1 MRFVFKTRYEQDLRL
16 WRHNGDLIGY
26 GIFLAALLALPM
38 FAGVYYVGEANLW
51 LIYAIAAM
59 GLMIAVGF
67 TGMVSLGHSA
77 FLGIGAYTHAYL
89 LQNGVPFV
97 FSLPLG
103 GLLAGAIGVAVGLPT
118 LRMHGIYLAIAT
130 LAVALITQEIMSKW
144 SSVTGG
150 FDGLPVAAPDFLSIQ
165 TEAMYQGEWFS
176 VGGLHVG
183 WVELWS
189 PVSLYYICIVVLI
202 LAALIARN
210 LLRSPTG
217 RAFVAIRD
225 SEISAQSMGVHLAH
239 YKTTAFGI
247 SAFVTGLAGGLFAHQ
262 ISHLAPDAF
271 NIFISIEL
279 LLICVVG
286 GIGTIQGAVLG
297 AAFLI
302 LLRSFIPIVRDEVT
316 AGAGGVEFLAGLVRF
331 VNSPGLEAAIFG
343 ALLVLFIVFEPMG
356 LYGRWLKTK
365 TYFDLFPLYKKS
377 TFARQKSY
385 VKTERLR

>member
-26 GIFLAALLALPM
+26 GIFLAALLALPI

-51 LIYAIAAM
+51 LIYSIAAM

-67 TGMVSLGHSA
+67 TGMASLGHSA

-89 LQNGVPFV
+89 LQNGVPFLV
-97 FSLPLG
+97 SLPLG

-130 LAVALITQEIMSKW
+130 LAVALITQEVMSKW

-165 TEAMYQGEWFS
+165 SEAMYQGEWFS

-189 PVSLYYICIVVLI
+189 PVSLYYICIAVLV

-225 SEISAQSMGVHLAH
+225 SEISAQSMGIHLAY

-302 LLRSFIPIVRDEVT
+302 MLRSFIPIMRDEVT

-343 ALLVLFIVFEPMG
+343 ALLVLFIIFEPMG
-356 LYGRWLKTK
+356 LYGRWLKVK

>member
-1 MRFVFKTRYEQDLRL
+1 MRFVFKTRYEQDLRV
-16 WRHNGDLIGY
+16 WRHKGDLIAY
-26 GIFLAALLALPM
+26 GLLALALVCFPM
-38 FAGVYYVGEANLW
+38 FANPFYVGEANLW
-51 LIYAIAAM
+51 LIYSIAAL
-59 GLMIAVGF
+59 GLMIAIGF

-77 FLGIGAYTHAYL
+77 FLGIGAYAHAYFLQAGIPFL
-89 LQNGVPFV
+89 L
-97 FSLPLG
+97 SLPLA
-103 GLLAGAIGVAVGLPT
+103 GLLTGIMGVAVGRPT
-118 LRMHGIYLAIAT
+118 LRMHGLYLAIAT
-130 LAVALITQEIMSKW
+130 LAFALITQEVMSKW

-150 FDGLPVAAPDFLSIQ
+150 FDGLPVAAPDFFSIQ
-165 TEAMYQGEWFS
+165 ADEIYQGGWFS

-189 PVSLYYICIVVLI
+189 PASLYYICLVVLALSAL
-202 LAALIARN
+202 LAKN
-210 LLRSPTG
+210 LMRSPTG

-225 SEISAQSMGVHLAH
+225 SEISAQSMGIHLAQ

-286 GIGTIQGAVLG
+286 GVGTIQGALLG
-297 AAFLI
+297 ALFLVAI
-302 LLRSFIPIVRDEVT
+302 RTLLPIGRDLIT
-316 AGAGGVEFLAGLVRF
+316 IGVGDTEFLSGIVRF
-331 VNSPGLEAAIFG
+331 VNAPGLEAGLFG
-343 ALLVLFIVFEPMG
+343 FLLVLFIIFEPFG
-356 LYGRWLKTK
+356 LYGRWLKIK
-365 TYFDLFPLYKKS
+365 TYFDLFPLYKKA

>member
-51 LIYAIAAM
+51 LIYSIAAM

-67 TGMVSLGHSA
+67 TGMASLGHSA

-165 TEAMYQGEWFS
+165 SEAMYQGEWFS

-210 LLRSPTG
+210 LMRSPTG

-225 SEISAQSMGVHLAH
+225 SEISAQSMGIHLAY

>member
-16 WRHNGDLIGY
+16 WRHFGDLKGY
-26 GIFLAALLALPM
+26 GLIILVLVLFPV
-38 FAGVYYVGEANLW
+38 FADPYYVGEANMW
-51 LIYAIAAM
+51 LIYSIAGL
-59 GLMIAVGF
+59 GLMIAIGF

-77 FLGIGAYTHAYL
+77 FLGIGAYAHAYFM
-89 LQNGVPFV
+89 QIGVPFLI
-97 FSLPLG
+97 SLPLG
-103 GLLAGAIGVAVGLPT
+103 AMLAGVMGVALGRPT

-130 LAVALITQEIMSKW
+130 LAFALITQEVMSKW

-150 FDGLPVAAPDFLSIQ
+150 FDGLPVAAPKFFSIQ
-165 TEAMYQGEWFS
+165 PNEIYGGEWFA

-183 WVELWS
+183 WSELWNPS
-189 PVSLYYICIVVLI
+189 SLYFICLVVL
-202 LAALIARN
+202 AFSALLARN

-225 SEISAQSMGVHLAH
+225 SEISAQSMGINLAQ

-247 SAFVTGLAGGLFAHQ
+247 SAFITGLAGGLFAHQ
-262 ISHLAPDAF
+262 ITHLAPDAF

-297 AAFLI
+297 AAFLVV
-302 LLRSFIPIVRDEVT
+302 LRSFIPIARDSVT
-316 AGAGGVEFLAGLVRF
+316 AGFGDIEMLSGLVRF
-331 VNSPGLEAAIFG
+331 VNAPGLEAGLFG
-343 ALLVLFIVFEPMG
+343 LLLVLFIIFEPFG
-356 LYGRWLKTK
+356 IYGRFLKIK

>member
-1 MRFVFKTRYEQDLRL
+1 MRFVFKTRYEQDLRI
-16 WRHNGDLIGY
+16 WRHRGDLIAY
-26 GIFLAALLALPM
+26 GIFFTFLMLLPV
-38 FAGVYYVGEANLW
+38 FAGVYYVGEANMW
-51 LIYAIAAM
+51 LIYSIAAL
-59 GLMIAVGF
+59 GLMIALGF

-77 FLGIGAYTHAYL
+77 FLGIGAYAHAYF
-89 LQNGVPFV
+89 LQQGVPFLI
-97 FSLPLG
+97 SLPMG
-103 GLLAGAIGVAVGLPT
+103 GLLAGAVGVAVGRPT

-130 LAVALITQEIMSKW
+130 LAVALITQEVMSKW

-165 TEAMYQGEWFS
+165 TQAIYQGELFA

-183 WVELWS
+183 WTELWS
-189 PVSLYYICIVVLI
+189 PVSLYYICVVVLM
-202 LAALIARN
+202 LAALLARN

-225 SEISAQSMGVHLAH
+225 SEISAQSMGINLAA

-247 SAFVTGLAGGLFAHQ
+247 SAFVTGIAGGLFAHQ
-262 ISHLAPDAF
+262 ITHLAPDAF

-297 AAFLI
+297 AAFLVV
-302 LLRSFIPIVRDEVT
+302 LRAFIPIVRDNVT
-316 AGAGGVEFLAGLVRF
+316 LSVEGIDALGWLVRF
-331 VNSPGLEAAIFG
+331 VNAPGLEAAIFG
-343 ALLVLFIVFEPMG
+343 ALLVTFIIFEPFG

-365 TYFDLFPLYKKS
+365 TYFDLFPLYKKA
-377 TFARQKSY
+377 TFKRQKSY
-385 VKTERLR
+385 LKTERLR

>member
-16 WRHNGDLIGY
+16 WRHKGDLIAY
-26 GIFLAALLALPM
+26 GLLAIFLVTFPM
-38 FAGVYYVGEANLW
+38 YADLYYVGEANMW
-51 LIYAIAAM
+51 LIYSIAAL
-59 GLMIAVGF
+59 GLMIAIGF

-77 FLGIGAYTHAYL
+77 FLGIGAYAHAYF
-89 LQNGVPFV
+89 LQLGIPFV
-97 FSLPLG
+97 FSLPLAAM
-103 GLLAGAIGVAVGLPT
+103 LSGVMGVCVGRPT
-118 LRMHGIYLAIAT
+118 LRMHGLYLAIAT
-130 LAVALITQEIMSKW
+130 LAFALITQEVMSKW

-165 TEAMYQGEWFS
+165 TEEIYQGGLFS

-183 WVELWS
+183 WTELWS
-189 PVSLYYICIVVLI
+189 PASLYYICLVVLAF
-202 LAALIARN
+202 AALLAKN

-225 SEISAQSMGVHLAH
+225 SEVSAQSMGIHLAQ

-262 ISHLAPDAF
+262 ITHLAPDAF

-286 GIGTIQGAVLG
+286 GIGTIQGALLG
-297 AAFLI
+297 AMFLVA
-302 LLRSFIPIVRDEVT
+302 LRSLIPIARDAVT
-316 AGAGGVEFLAGLVRF
+316 AGAAEADWLSGLVRF
-331 VNSPGLEAAIFG
+331 VNAPGLEAGLFG
-343 ALLVLFIVFEPMG
+343 LLLVIFIIFEPFG
-356 LYGRWLKTK
+356 LYGRWLKIK
-365 TYFDLFPLYKKS
+365 TYFDLFPLYKKA

>member
-1 MRFVFKTRYEQDLRL
+1 MRFVFKTRYEQDLKL
-16 WRHNGDLIGY
+16 WRHAGDLRGY
-26 GIFLAALLALPM
+26 GFFLALLVLFPAV
-38 FAGVYYVGEANLW
+38 ADVYFVGEANLL
-51 LIYAIAAM
+51 LIYAIAAL
-59 GLMIAVGF
+59 GLMLSLGF

-77 FLGIGAYTHAYL
+77 FLGIGAYAHAYF
-89 LQNGVPFV
+89 LQQGVPFV
-97 FSLPLG
+97 FSLPLAA
-103 GLLAGAIGVAVGLPT
+103 LLAGAVGVAVGLPT

-130 LAVALITQEIMSKW
+130 LAVALITQDIMSKW

-150 FDGLPVAAPDFLSIQ
+150 FDGLPVAGPDFLSIQ
-165 TEAMYQGEWFS
+165 AEEINRGGWFE
-176 VGGLHVG
+176 VAGLHVG
-183 WVELWS
+183 WVEMWS
-189 PVSLYYICIVVLI
+189 PTSLYYMCVFVLVFS
-202 LAALIARN
+202 AWMVRN
-210 LLRSPTG
+210 LMRSPTG

-225 SEISAQSMGVHLAH
+225 SEISAQSMGINLAR
-239 YKTTAFGI
+239 YKTTAFGV
-247 SAFVTGLAGGLFAHQ
+247 SAFITGMAGALFGHQ

-302 LLRSFIPIVRDEVT
+302 ALRSSIPILRDEVT
-316 AGAGGVEFLAGLVRF
+316 ATFDGVGAMEWLVRF
-331 VNSPGLEAAIFG
+331 VNAPGLEAGVFG
-343 ALLVLFIVFEPMG
+343 ALLVLFIIFEPFG

-385 VKTERLR
+385 LKTERLK

>member
-51 LIYAIAAM
+51 LIYSIAAM

-67 TGMVSLGHSA
+67 TGMASLGHSA

-97 FSLPLG
+97 VSLPLG
-103 GLLAGAIGVAVGLPT
+103 GLLAGAIGVAVGFPT

-165 TEAMYQGEWFS
+165 SEAMYQGEWFS

-189 PVSLYYICIVVLI
+189 PVSLYYICIVVLV

-225 SEISAQSMGVHLAH
+225 SEISAQSMGIHLAY

-302 LLRSFIPIVRDEVT
+302 MLRSFIPIMRDEVT

-343 ALLVLFIVFEPMG
+343 ALLVLFIIFEPMG
-356 LYGRWLKTK
+356 LYGRWLKVK

>member
-26 GIFLAALLALPM
+26 GIFLAALLALPI

-51 LIYAIAAM
+51 LIYSIAAM

-67 TGMVSLGHSA
+67 TGMASLGHSA

-89 LQNGVPFV
+89 LQNGVPFLI
-97 FSLPLG
+97 SLPLG

-130 LAVALITQEIMSKW
+130 LAVALITQEVMSKW

-165 TEAMYQGEWFS
+165 PETMYQGEWFS

-189 PVSLYYICIVVLI
+189 PVSLYYICIVVLV

-210 LLRSPTG
+210 LMRSPTG

-225 SEISAQSMGVHLAH
+225 SEISAQSMGIHLAY

-302 LLRSFIPIVRDEVT
+302 MLRSFIPIMRDEVT

-343 ALLVLFIVFEPMG
+343 ALLVLFIIFEPMG
-356 LYGRWLKTK
+356 LYGRWLKVK

>member
-51 LIYAIAAM
+51 LIYSIAAM

-67 TGMVSLGHSA
+67 TGMASLGHSA

-165 TEAMYQGEWFS
+165 SEAMYQGEWFS

-210 LLRSPTG
+210 LMRSPTG

-225 SEISAQSMGVHLAH
+225 SEISAQSMGIHLAY

-302 LLRSFIPIVRDEVT
+302 MLRSFIPIMRDEVT
-316 AGAGGVEFLAGLVRF
+316 AGAGGIEFLGGLVRF

>member
-51 LIYAIAAM
+51 LIYSIAAM

-67 TGMVSLGHSA
+67 TGMASLGHSA

-97 FSLPLG
+97 VSLPLG
-103 GLLAGAIGVAVGLPT
+103 GLLAGAIGVAVGFPT

-130 LAVALITQEIMSKW
+130 LAVALITQEVMSKW

-165 TEAMYQGEWFS
+165 PEAMYQGEWFS

-189 PVSLYYICIVVLI
+189 PVSLYYICIVVLV

-225 SEISAQSMGVHLAH
+225 SEISAQSMGIHLAY

-302 LLRSFIPIVRDEVT
+302 MLRSFIPIMRDEVT

-343 ALLVLFIVFEPMG
+343 ALLVLFIIFEPMG
-356 LYGRWLKTK
+356 LYGRWLKVK